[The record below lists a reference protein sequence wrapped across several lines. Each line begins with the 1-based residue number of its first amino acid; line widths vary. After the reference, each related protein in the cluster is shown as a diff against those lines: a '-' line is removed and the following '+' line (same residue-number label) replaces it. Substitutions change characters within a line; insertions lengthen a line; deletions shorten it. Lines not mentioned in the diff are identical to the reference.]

1 VSARADRLATAPSRV
16 AAMTAAIA
24 AAVAAAVI
32 TANEFL
38 RCILILKSNG
48 VGRDTAGRAGLKMH
62 PTDLLAALILG
73 DIPGSDG
80 FLQ

>member
-1 VSARADRLATAPSRV
+1 
-16 AAMTAAIA
+16 MTTAIA
-24 AAVAAAVI
+24 AAAVVAVK
-32 TANEFL
+32 EFL

-62 PTDLLAALILG
+62 PTDLLAALIPG
-73 DIPGSDG
+73 DIPGSEG